1 MILDAL
7 QKVFRKP
14 AYVILALLVSVS
26 VFVLAVWLPNIKLIV
41 SVISSSSIPLITKIQ
56 LPINLLGSIG
66 TNFTPLSAT
75 YTILIAVLFGIYI
88 AMLIYFLKRRIKEVG
103 QSGMATGFL
112 GIASGVLGVGC
123 AACGSFLLTSFAL
136 VGTGGI
142 LTFLPL
148 GGSEF
153 GIIGV
158 ILLALAIYVT
168 AKKIVDPQVC
178 KIKNYEKIN

>member
-41 SVISSSSIPLITKIQ
+41 SIISSSSIPLITKIQ

-123 AACGSFLLTSFAL
+123 AACGPFLLTSFAL

-178 KIKNYEKIN
+178 KIEN